1 MKILH
6 VASFGGNIG
15 DIANHHG
22 FRLWFE
28 KLISDEIE
36 WNEFEIRNVYRGT
49 ERFDD
54 QFVAL
59 ANASDL
65 VVFGGGN
72 FFELWVENSPTGTSI
87 SIESEVFNKI
97 KTPIF
102 FNALGVDDGMG
113 YSASTIDRFN
123 AFFEKLA
130 QEPTR
135 YLVSVRNDGA
145 FSTLSKHVKNK
156 NNLAKVVKIPDGG
169 FFTKLPQTSPSK
181 KENGLTVG
189 INLAGDML
197 DVRFPGKEYH
207 DYNSFLQEFRNL
219 IQEISEQWSN
229 TKFILFPHIYS
240 DIKIF
245 SDLLFMLPDDIRR
258 NDLIVAKYDS
268 NCAFEESS
276 FMEYAKCDI
285 FLASRFHSNVVAL
298 GNNIPTI
305 GLNSYKQIQGLYD
318 EINMSKYLVNVK
330 ERTFS
335 KKIIGLITEM
345 TESDK
350 LASEISN
357 AKLNIEKSLDQ
368 AISEISAW
376 LQTNHIHIQNPDNFK
391 S

>member
-1 MKILH
+1 
-6 VASFGGNIG
+6 
-15 DIANHHG
+15 
-22 FRLWFE
+22 
-28 KLISDEIE
+28 
-36 WNEFEIRNVYRGT
+36 
-49 ERFDD
+49 
-54 QFVAL
+54 
-59 ANASDL
+59 
-65 VVFGGGN
+65 
-72 FFELWVENSPTGTSI
+72 
-87 SIESEVFNKI
+87 
-97 KTPIF
+97 
-102 FNALGVDDGMG
+102 
-113 YSASTIDRFN
+113 
-123 AFFEKLA
+123 
-130 QEPTR
+130 
-135 YLVSVRNDGA
+135 
-145 FSTLSKHVKNK
+145 
-156 NNLAKVVKIPDGG
+156 LAKVVKIPDGG

>member
-6 VASFGGNIG
+6 VASFSGNIG
-15 DIANHHG
+15 DIANHYG
-22 FRLWFE
+22 FRVWFE

-36 WNEFEIRNVYRGT
+36 WNEFEIRNIYRGT

-65 VVFGGGN
+65 VIFGGGN

-87 SIESEVFNKI
+87 SIENEILNKI

-123 AFFEKLA
+123 AFFEKLTH
-130 QEPTR
+130 EPTR

-156 NNLAKVVKIPDGG
+156 KNLAKVVKLPDGG
-169 FFTKLPQTSPSK
+169 FFTKLPQTSSK
-181 KENGLTVG
+181 NKENGLTVG

-197 DVRFPGKEYH
+197 DVRFPGKEHH
-207 DYNSFLQEFRNL
+207 DYNSFLKEFSNL
-219 IQEISEQWSN
+219 IRDISEKWSN

-240 DIKIF
+240 DIKVF
-245 SDLLFMLPDDIRR
+245 SDLMFMLPDHIRR

-268 NCAFEESS
+268 NCPFEASS
-276 FMEYAKCDI
+276 FMEYEKCDI

-330 ERTFS
+330 EHTFS
-335 KKIIGLITEM
+335 KKIMDLITEM
-345 TESDK
+345 TESDQ

-357 AKLNIEKSLDQ
+357 VKLNIEKSFDQ

-376 LQTNHIHIQNPDNFK
+376 LQTNHINIQNPDNFK